1 MPASTLRYID
11 RSLKE
16 TAKTGTAAWKFAG
29 FPLDQVQVR
38 AKTGTAEVYGKQTTS
53 WMASYTDR
61 YAVVMMISQA
71 GTGSGASGTAVRHI
85 YESLYNIKPTAPPPG
100 KPSSE

>member
-1 MPASTLRYID
+1 VSPSTLRYID

-16 TAKTGTAAWKFAG
+16 TVKSGTAAWKFNG
-29 FPLDQVQVR
+29 FPVDQVQIR

-71 GTGSGASGTAVRHI
+71 GTGSGAGGTAVRKI
-85 YESLYNIKPTAPPPG
+85 YETLYNIKPAPPAEK
-100 KPSSE
+100 KPSR